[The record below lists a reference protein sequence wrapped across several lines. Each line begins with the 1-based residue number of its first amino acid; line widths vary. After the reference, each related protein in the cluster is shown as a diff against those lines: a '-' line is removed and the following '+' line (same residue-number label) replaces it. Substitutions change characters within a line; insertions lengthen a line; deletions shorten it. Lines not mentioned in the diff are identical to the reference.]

1 MHAPNITEQIAHIAR
16 GEAGRVIAML
26 IGRFGDFG
34 VAEDAWQ
41 DALVAAL
48 EHWPAE
54 GIPPNPG
61 GWLMTAARRKAL
73 DQVRRRQ
80 LWEAKQPL
88 LLADLAQEQAGG
100 AVMAEDD
107 IPDDRLRLLFT
118 CCHPA
123 LNFEARVA
131 LTLRTL
137 GGLAT
142 TEIARL
148 FFVAPPTMAQRLSRA
163 KQKIRDAGIPYRVP
177 PRASLPE
184 RVPALLAVLY
194 LSFTAGYT
202 TLEGDALLRRD
213 LCAEALRLTRVLVN
227 FLAQE
232 WQEDSEAIGL
242 LALLLLQ
249 DSRRDARTGPAGELI
264 LLEAQDRMRWDHAA
278 IAEGCTL
285 VERALRLK
293 QPGPYQIQA
302 AIAAVHAQ
310 AARPDATDWPQIAAL
325 YDVLLRMQPTPVVAL
340 NRAVAHAMA
349 DGPLRGLA
357 LLRDGDLAAALG
369 DYHLYH
375 AARADLLR
383 RVGQQAEAR
392 AAYAAALA
400 CAPNTVERAFLER
413 RLREVARETA
423 D

>member
-1 MHAPNITEQIAHIAR
+1 MSASWNYCANLLVRMIRLASVMQAPDIPEQIAHIAR
-16 GEAGRVIAML
+16 GEAGRVIAAL
-26 IGRFGDFG
+26 IGQFGDFSL
-34 VAEDAWQ
+34 AEDAWQ

-54 GIPPNPG
+54 GIPANPG

-73 DQVRRRQ
+73 DHVRRQR
-80 LWEAKQPL
+80 
-88 LLADLAQEQAGG
+88 
-100 AVMAEDD
+100 
-107 IPDDRLRLLFT
+107 
-118 CCHPA
+118 HPA

-137 GGLAT
+137 GGLST
-142 TEIARL
+142 VEIARL
-148 FFVAPPTMAQRLSRA
+148 FFVAPSTMAQRLSRA

-177 PRASLPE
+177 PRATLPE

-202 TLEGDALLRRD
+202 ALEGDALLRRD
-213 LCAEALRLTRVLVN
+213 LCAEALRLARVLVS
-227 FLAQE
+227 FLARE
-232 WQEDSEAIGL
+232 WQDDAEALGL

-249 DSRRDARTGPAGELI
+249 DSRRDARLGPQGELVV
-264 LLEAQDRMRWDHAA
+264 LEAQDRTRWDHAA
-278 IAEGCTL
+278 IAEGSTL

-310 AARPDATDWPQIAAL
+310 ATQPDVTDWPQIAAL
-325 YDVLLRMQPTPVVAL
+325 YDVLLRMQPAPVVAL

-357 LLRDGDLAAALG
+357 LLRDPDLAAALA

-383 RVGQQAEAR
+383 RAGQPAEAH
-392 AAYAAALA
+392 AAYAAALR
-400 CAPNTVERAFLER
+400 CAPNTVERVFLER
-413 RLREVARETA
+413 RLREMAQEMA
-423 D
+423 E